1 MGVVINTNISSI
13 TASRILSNNRSDLET
28 AMERLASGKRINSA
42 NDDAA
47 GMAVAAKMRADIRSL
62 NQAVRNTND
71 AISLVNTYDGGA
83 AEIESILIRMRE
95 LAVQAKTGSY
105 TSSDL
110 ANADF
115 EYEALKAEISRIA
128 KVTAFNRQI
137 LGQGNVNA
145 NGVMVSSDGD
155 TAFSFYVGADVART
169 GNTVTFSAKSL
180 DLNWYDNLQSDVS
193 AAGASNVAQGTL
205 TVPVHNENASAYIKS
220 QSFSTTAG
228 ISTATLS
235 ITTPGVSAG
244 LRSIANTTYAG
255 SAIIQLD
262 AALSSLAVNR
272 ALAGSFVNRLEH
284 TVSNLMNVSQRL
296 QEAVSGIEDADYA
309 AESAAL
315 ARGMVLAQAGTAM
328 LAQAN
333 QAPQFVLTLLRG

>member
-13 TASRILSNNRSDLET
+13 TASRILSENRADLEK

-71 AISLVNTYDGGA
+71 AISLVSTYDGA
-83 AEIESILIRMRE
+83 ASEIESILIRMRE
-95 LAVQAKTGSY
+95 LAVQANNGTY
-105 TSSDL
+105 EAADRT
-110 ANADF
+110 NADY
-115 EYEALKAEISRIA
+115 EYTALKTEIARIA
-128 KVTAFNRQI
+128 GVTAFNRTT
-137 LGQGNVNA
+137 LGQGSGGLA
-145 NGVMVSSDGD
+145 TGATLSGD
-155 TAFSFYVGADVART
+155 TTFQFYVGSDVAKS
-169 GNTVTFSAKSL
+169 GNTVTFSAAAL
-180 DLNWYDNLQSDVS
+180 DVNKTIVS
-193 AAGASNVAQGTL
+193 STLDSIDTTGNSALAIGHLDEAIYKLAANRAQAGAL
-205 TVPVHNENASAYIKS
+205 
-220 QSFSTTAG
+220 
-228 ISTATLS
+228 
-235 ITTPGVSAG
+235 
-244 LRSIANTTYAG
+244 
-255 SAIIQLD
+255 
-262 AALSSLAVNR
+262 
-272 ALAGSFVNRLEH
+272 VNRLEH

-333 QAPQFVLTLLRG
+333 QAPNFILALLRG

>member
-95 LAVQAKTGSY
+95 LAVQAKTGTYQSA
-105 TSSDL
+105 DL
-110 ANADF
+110 TNANY
-115 EYEALKAEISRIA
+115 EYAALKSEIERIA
-128 KVTAFNRQI
+128 GVTSFNR
-137 LGQGNVNA
+137 LALAQGSTGA
-145 NGVMVSSDGD
+145 AGGTGSAD
-155 TAFSFYVGADVART
+155 TSFTFYVGSDVART
-169 GNTVTFSAKSL
+169 GNGITFAAKAL
-180 DLNWYDNLQSDVS
+180 DLNL
-193 AAGASNVAQGTL
+193 A
-205 TVPVHNENASAYIKS
+205 
-220 QSFSTTAG
+220 
-228 ISTATLS
+228 
-235 ITTPGVSAG
+235 VSAG
-244 LRSIANTTYAG
+244 TLNSLTDATSAG
-255 SAIIQLD
+255 QAISNLD
-262 AALSSLAVNR
+262 DAITELAANR
-272 ALAGSFVNRLEH
+272 AQAGALVNRLEH
-284 TVSNLMNVSQRL
+284 TASNLMNVSQRL
-296 QEAVSGIEDADYA
+296 QEAVSGVEDADYA

>member
-13 TASRILSNNRSDLET
+13 TASRILSTNRSDLET

-95 LAVQAKTGSY
+95 LAVQAKTGTYQSADLTNANYEY
-105 TSSDL
+105 T
-110 ANADF
+110 
-115 EYEALKAEISRIA
+115 ALKSEISRIA
-128 KVTAFNRQI
+128 GVTSFNRLALAQ
-137 LGQGNVNA
+137 GSGGNVN
-145 NGVMVSSDGD
+145 GTTTSGD
-155 TAFSFYVGADVART
+155 TTFTFYVGSDVART
-169 GNTVTFSAKSL
+169 GNGITFSAKAL
-180 DLNWYDNLQSDVS
+180 DLNL
-193 AAGASNVAQGTL
+193 A
-205 TVPVHNENASAYIKS
+205 
-220 QSFSTTAG
+220 
-228 ISTATLS
+228 
-235 ITTPGVSAG
+235 VSAG
-244 LRSIANTTYAG
+244 TLNTLTDAASAGDAIANLDD
-255 SAIIQLD
+255 AITEL
-262 AALSSLAVNR
+262 AANR
-272 ALAGSFVNRLEH
+272 AQAGALVNRLEH
-284 TVSNLMNVSQRL
+284 TASNLMNVSQRL
-296 QEAVSGIEDADYA
+296 QEAVSGVEDADYA

>member
-13 TASRILSNNRSDLET
+13 TASRILSENRADLEK

-71 AISLVNTYDGGA
+71 AISLVNTYDGA
-83 AEIESILIRMRE
+83 AEEIESILIRMRE
-95 LAVQAKTGSY
+95 LAVQAKNGTYENPDRTNANYEY
-105 TSSDL
+105 T
-110 ANADF
+110 
-115 EYEALKAEISRIA
+115 ALKTEIRRIA
-128 KVTAFNRQI
+128 EVSAFNRTVLTGSAI
-137 LGQGNVNA
+137 ASTGI
-145 NGVMVSSDGD
+145 
-155 TAFSFYVGADVART
+155 SFYVGSDVAKS
-169 GNTVTFSAKSL
+169 GNTVTFMGANTAASGGL
-180 DLNWYDNLQSDVS
+180 DFNTEAANAGLTNSELKEILASDT
-193 AAGASNVAQGTL
+193 AGGASG
-205 TVPVHNENASAYIKS
+205 
-220 QSFSTTAG
+220 
-228 ISTATLS
+228 
-235 ITTPGVSAG
+235 
-244 LRSIANTTYAG
+244 
-255 SAIIQLD
+255 AILKLD
-262 AALSSLAVNR
+262 VALSSLAGKR
-272 ALAGSFVNRLEH
+272 SEAGALVNRLEH

-333 QAPQFVLTLLRG
+333 QAPNFILALLRG